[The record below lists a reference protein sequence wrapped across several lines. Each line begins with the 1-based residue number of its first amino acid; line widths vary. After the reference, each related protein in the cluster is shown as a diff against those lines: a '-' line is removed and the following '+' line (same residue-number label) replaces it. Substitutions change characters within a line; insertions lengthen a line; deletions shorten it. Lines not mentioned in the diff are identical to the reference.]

1 MYLAVQR
8 VEAVMQA
15 KQGTSGC
22 SGAGWIARRSR
33 VLRRSC
39 GVDEALDALGTH
51 EAYKDVTKVR
61 QDMVNKKK
69 RTGRRKAPWLRR
81 K

>member
-15 KQGTSGC
+15 KQGMSGC
-22 SGAGWIARRSR
+22 SGAGWIARWSR

-39 GVDEALDALGTH
+39 GIDEECVDLDTHNTH
-51 EAYKDVTKVR
+51 ESVTEVC
-61 QDMVNKKK
+61 
-69 RTGRRKAPWLRR
+69 
-81 K
+81 